1 MFLPPANEVWGKVIC
16 LQVCV
21 CPQGGMP
28 GPGGGVAGGAW
39 SWGVS
44 GPGGFSPGGK
54 GGLVPGRWGC
64 LVQGEEL
71 SGPRGVTGGDLPG
84 GYCCGRYASYWYAFL
99 LHLAFWFHWSLF
111 WCGCNLLSQKD
122 AHCEIILLVLRE
134 RSHLA
139 TTTQNFYGWLPILL
153 SVHDDNDIKKWQ
165 NTHRYRQVRT
175 DPNFEIRIKSVFGS
189 LIFRN
194 KNQ

>member
-28 GPGGGVAGGAW
+28 GPGGCE
-39 SWGVS
+39 
-44 GPGGFSPGGK
+44 
-54 GGLVPGRWGC
+54 GC
-64 LVQGEEL
+64 L
-71 SGPRGVTGGDLPG
+71 VTGGDPPG
-84 GYCCGRYASYWYAFL
+84 GYCCGRYASYWNAFL

-134 RSHLA
+134 RSHLEK
-139 TTTQNFYGWLPILL
+139 TTQNFYGWLPILL
-153 SVHDDNDIKKWQ
+153 SAHDDKDIKKWH

-175 DPNFEIRIKSVFGS
+175 DPNFEIRIKGVFGS